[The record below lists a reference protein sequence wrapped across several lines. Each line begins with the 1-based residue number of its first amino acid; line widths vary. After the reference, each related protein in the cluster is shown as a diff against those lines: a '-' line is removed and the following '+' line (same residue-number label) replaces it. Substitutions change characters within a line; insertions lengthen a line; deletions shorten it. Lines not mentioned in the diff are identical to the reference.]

1 MNYGPKVKAFCA
13 ANNVEIDENAW
24 PNAFDLC
31 VRTPYGKILNS
42 VGDHSAVTHM
52 YKDPSLT
59 KNDVWGEVWSDLSM
73 GISDC
78 DIYDCEMCASMKY
91 DEEQEK

>member
-13 ANNVEIDENAW
+13 ANNISLDENYW
-24 PNAFDLC
+24 PMAYDIC
-31 VRTPYGKILNS
+31 VTTPYGKILKS

-52 YKDPSLT
+52 YREPGLT
-59 KNDVWGEVWSDLSM
+59 KNDVWKEVWEDLSY

-78 DIYDCEMCASMKY
+78 DIPDCEMCADMKK
-91 DEEQEK
+91 DQPSP